1 MSVYKDEIAQSRA
14 EQRFLEELD
23 QGVRLA
29 NQEII
34 HERIPN
40 LDKERALVF
49 AATVARLRAD
59 YLDLAFK
66 QCVAGTDATA
76 ADLAA
81 LRQKREL
88 YEEARDAFAA
98 LRQAIERGYI
108 DIALMDDRTDAA

>member
-34 HERIPN
+34 HQRIPN
-40 LDKERALVF
+40 LDRERALVF
-49 AATVARLRAD
+49 AVTVARLRAD

-66 QCVAGTDATA
+66 QCVAGTEATA
-76 ADLAA
+76 ADVAE

-88 YEEARDAFAA
+88 YEEARDAFGA

-108 DIALMDDRTDAA
+108 DIAQMASETSAA